1 MPAPSPPPTYDH
13 VIWIVMENH
22 SYDQIIGSADA
33 PYINQLAT
41 RFGLATNF
49 YGEAHPSLPNYIA
62 MTSGSTQG
70 ITDDDDPSAHPLDVP
85 SLFMRRISAPRS
97 SSSGTRAS

>member
-41 RFGLATNF
+41 RFGLATF
-49 YGEAHPSLPNYIA
+49 
-62 MTSGSTQG
+62 
-70 ITDDDDPSAHPLDVP
+70 
-85 SLFMRRISAPRS
+85 
-97 SSSGTRAS
+97 